1 MKIEQN
7 EYIFEF
13 TPAKN
18 VVELSI
24 ATTRQFSN
32 FSYDIVVAKKQTSSA
47 TEYNLKG
54 LTINSSLQ
62 TPDGPATFT
71 DSIQVNENSTSLVK
85 FKNKGFEIHCS
96 ITNNEGQ
103 FLIQHLQTINEK

>member
-13 TPAKN
+13 TPLQGQ
-18 VVELSI
+18 VQLSI
-24 ATTRQFSN
+24 ATIRQVSN
-32 FSYDIVVAKKQTSSA
+32 FSYDIVVAKKQTSTA

-62 TPDGPATFT
+62 TPDGPATFI
-71 DSIQVNENSTSLVK
+71 DLIQVQENETSNIK
-85 FKNKGFEIHCS
+85 FKNKGFEIHCTIS
-96 ITNNEGQ
+96 NNAGQ